1 MVFVEFDNEHT
12 NKHFRKN
19 VDRTVQYFPST
30 GNFQQ
35 RNVNTLEQSNIST
48 SYFEFWISLD
58 MDTEQQ
64 RAILI

>member
-48 SYFEFWISLD
+48 SYFEF
-58 MDTEQQ
+58 
-64 RAILI
+64 